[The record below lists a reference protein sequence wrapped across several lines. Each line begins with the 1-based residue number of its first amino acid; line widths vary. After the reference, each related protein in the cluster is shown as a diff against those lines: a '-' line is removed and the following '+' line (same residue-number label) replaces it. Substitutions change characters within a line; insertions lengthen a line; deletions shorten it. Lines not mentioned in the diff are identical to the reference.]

1 MKKLTVIIALAFL
14 LVACKGDDSQLEER
28 IFALESRVT
37 QVETFIDAQVEV
49 NGAVAIG
56 FNEVLSLFMN
66 FHPLPVEGD

>member
-14 LVACKGDDSQLEER
+14 LVACKGDDSQLEDR

-37 QVETFIDAQVEV
+37 SAEEFIAAQNEV
-49 NGAVAIG
+49 NGAVAVG

-66 FHPLPVEGD
+66 FHPSPAGP